1 MIKVILNDEEF
12 KQYNNIE
19 EAREDVI
26 KFFDFV
32 TSYTEKEKP
41 IYKKFISDLK
51 NCAIDDFNKLDYTV
65 KFIDE

>member
-26 KFFDFV
+26 NYLEFV
-32 TSYTEKEKP
+32 TTYAEKERLR
-41 IYKKFISDLK
+41 YKNFISDLK